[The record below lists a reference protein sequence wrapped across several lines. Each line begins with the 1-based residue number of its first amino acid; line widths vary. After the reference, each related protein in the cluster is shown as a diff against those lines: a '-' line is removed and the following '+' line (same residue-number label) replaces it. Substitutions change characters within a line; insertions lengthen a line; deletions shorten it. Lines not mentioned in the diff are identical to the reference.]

1 MKNILFLICI
11 FTFVPFVGYSFDEK
25 QLLRFKVIKMCN
37 NCDLS
42 SSTLSKTDLNDS
54 IISDT
59 DFSNSKLDKVNFHKS
74 KFKNTNFEN
83 SNLEAIN
90 FSKSDMN
97 NLNFS
102 DAKLKKANL
111 EGINSNSL
119 IFSNSTVSFA
129 NFSGSIFKNSEFI
142 NIIFFERNTPF
153 WAHNRNR
160 KFSII
165 SR

>member
-1 MKNILFLICI
+1 MYDQISLINCMKNILFLICI

-83 SNLEAIN
+83 SNL
-90 FSKSDMN
+90 
-97 NLNFS
+97 
-102 DAKLKKANL
+102 
-111 EGINSNSL
+111 
-119 IFSNSTVSFA
+119 
-129 NFSGSIFKNSEFI
+129 
-142 NIIFFERNTPF
+142 
-153 WAHNRNR
+153 
-160 KFSII
+160 
-165 SR
+165 

>member
-74 KFKNTNFEN
+74 WPGTSFPGFFVLRTK
-83 SNLEAIN
+83 
-90 FSKSDMN
+90 
-97 NLNFS
+97 
-102 DAKLKKANL
+102 AK
-111 EGINSNSL
+111 
-119 IFSNSTVSFA
+119 V
-129 NFSGSIFKNSEFI
+129 FI
-142 NIIFFERNTPF
+142 NR
-153 WAHNRNR
+153 
-160 KFSII
+160 
-165 SR
+165 